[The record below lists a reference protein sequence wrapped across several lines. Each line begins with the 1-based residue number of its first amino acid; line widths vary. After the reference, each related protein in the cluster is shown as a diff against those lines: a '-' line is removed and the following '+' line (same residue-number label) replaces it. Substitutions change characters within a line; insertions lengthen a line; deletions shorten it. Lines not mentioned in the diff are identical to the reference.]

1 MLSSGHLLTLEIE
14 SEKHLAISK
23 SVNIPGTKFDGGS
36 DVMEECQKTF
46 CSSWGGLRNM
56 VEGDLNLDNALADN
70 LEDGLE
76 DEAGK
81 GGDSTASPDILEPDP
96 DAAKT

>member
-1 MLSSGHLLTLEIE
+1 
-14 SEKHLAISK
+14 
-23 SVNIPGTKFDGGS
+23 
-36 DVMEECQKTF
+36 
-46 CSSWGGLRNM
+46 M